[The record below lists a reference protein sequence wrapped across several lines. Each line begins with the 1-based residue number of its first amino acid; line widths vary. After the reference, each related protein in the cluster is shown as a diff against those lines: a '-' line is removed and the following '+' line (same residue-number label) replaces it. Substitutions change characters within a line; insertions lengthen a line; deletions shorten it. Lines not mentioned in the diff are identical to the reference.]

1 MKPIF
6 GQRFFTWAGILLFAA
21 LVAILFIM
29 TGCGTET
36 RQETRTERRTVTV
49 SKTITQ
55 QITPNGDI
63 VQLESV
69 TRTTTDE
76 TGQQIGESQTEIKP
90 PQIVGSLSKAVGT
103 GVALLTGS
111 GAAGQA
117 AEAGIDWLTGL
128 IGAGATGAV
137 GAGTGAV
144 AMRRL
149 ERSRTRQLV
158 QAQDDYASDIEDAE
172 TDAEVA
178 EIKRKH
184 AERQKALGIHEQL
197 TRERHGV

>member
-1 MKPIF
+1 MRRPA
-6 GQRFFTWAGILLFAA
+6 WEYV
-21 LVAILFIM
+21 LVATVGLLLAWALA
-29 TGCGTET
+29 GCGSET
-36 RQETRTERRTVTV
+36 RQETRTEKRIVTV

-63 VQLESV
+63 VQLESI
-69 TRTTTDE
+69 TRTITDE

-90 PQIVGSLSKAVGT
+90 PQIVGSLGKAVGT

-128 IGAGATGAV
+128 LGAGATGAV

-144 AMRRL
+144 AMRSL
-149 ERSRTRQLV
+149 ERNRTRKLV
-158 QAQDDYASDIEDAE
+158 QAQDDYASDIENAE
-172 TDAEVA
+172 TDADVA

-197 TRERHGV
+197 TRERHGA